1 MKETTHAL
9 FQLTLKCDYA
19 SLPASSLERSLERR
33 SEDFASIKDKS
44 VLRPRAFWPF
54 HGGDSSKCVCHGF
67 RGAMSAEEVPCVFVL
82 HVCTLCMMSPV
93 SPHLRHRLCAWNCA
107 SNIYVHIYLCM

>member
-1 MKETTHAL
+1 MKKTTHAL

-19 SLPASSLERSLERR
+19 SLPAPSLERSLERR

-54 HGGDSSKCVCHGF
+54 YGGYSSKCVCRGF
-67 RGAMSAEEVPCVFVL
+67 RGAMSAEEVLCVFVL
-82 HVCTLCMMSPV
+82 HMCTLCV
-93 SPHLRHRLCAWNCA
+93 R
-107 SNIYVHIYLCM
+107 